1 MQWRHSSAGYL
12 RKILNSKVYD
22 IAVRR
27 QSQTC
32 NYVLGDLI
40 EQLEAQQKSHP
51 LVPEIPLMHSSR
63 KGEVLWSSAA
73 RD

>member
-27 QSQTC
+27 QSHTS
-32 NYVLGDLI
+32 NSVLGTLI
-40 EQLEAQQKSHP
+40 EQLEAQQKSFP
-51 LVPEIPLMHSSR
+51 FVPESPLMHGV
-63 KGEVLWSSAA
+63 KTGDIL
-73 RD
+73 